1 MLLLPVPPSSYYL
14 LFREQ
19 FEQELLDTIA
29 CPGASVELLS
39 VQAGSVLAST
49 VTRYPPGPLPEGS
62 MSPAELEQA
71 VASDPESLF
80 SADFIDDYGPL
91 GPGIVAQ
98 VQGNEEDV
106 PADPTDNGGGVG
118 MPMLVIA
125 IVGAMVA
132 TVLAVG
138 ALILLQRRFRKRRDQ
153 GPSYSQVSSYSSQS
167 RSGVQ
172 QGLMEITSD
181 ELQKALEGAQ
191 VLGKGG
197 QAVVYLA
204 HLPKVHR
211 EPVAIKKLTGAANS
225 PAFAEEAGAWSFVKE
240 ARRLHQLGSNPNI
253 INIYAI
259 CPTEG
264 ALVMEL
270 GQDEQPSLHDC
281 LAGAPFLPWRKRLAF
296 LYDVASALWYIH
308 NQSMLH
314 LDIKP
319 ANIIIKQDGKSALL
333 ADFGMA
339 DEVQESGVASLR
351 HEDSSQQ
358 EHVGTKV
365 YKDPFV
371 VNIFRP
377 ASDVYSLG
385 VTIIEVVTGQ

>member
-1 MLLLPVPPSSYYL
+1 MRPSSYYL

-19 FEQELLDTIA
+19 FEQELLDAIA

-49 VTRYPPGPLPEGS
+49 VARYPLGPLPGGS
-62 MSPAELEQA
+62 LSPAELEQA
-71 VASDPESLF
+71 VASIPESLF
-80 SADFIDDYGPL
+80 SADFIDEYGPL
-91 GPGIVAQ
+91 GPAIVAQ
-98 VQGNEEDV
+98 IQGNEEDV
-106 PADPTDNGGGVG
+106 QADPADNTGTGIG
-118 MPMLVIA
+118 MPILVIG
-125 IVGAMVA
+125 IVGAVFA
-132 TVLAVG
+132 TVLAG
-138 ALILLQRRFRKRRDQ
+138 AALFLLLRQLRERNDQ
-153 GPSYSQVSSYSSQS
+153 GPSYAQVSSFPDQS
-167 RSGVQ
+167 RAGGVQ
-172 QGLMEITSD
+172 QGLMEITSK

-197 QAVVYLA
+197 QAVVYGA

-211 EPVAIKKLTGAANS
+211 EAVAIKKLEGAASS
-225 PAFAEEAGAWSFVKE
+225 PVFAEE

-270 GQDEQPSLHDC
+270 GQDKQPSLHHC
-281 LAGAPFLPWRKRLAF
+281 LARPPFLPWRKRPGF
-296 LYDVASALWYIH
+296 LYDVASALWH
-308 NQSMLH
+308 VHSQGMLH

-319 ANIIIKQDGKSALL
+319 GNIIIKQDGKSALL

-339 DEVQESGVASLR
+339 DEVRESGAASLR
-351 HEDSSQQ
+351 TDGSGH
-358 EHVGTKV
+358 EHVGTTI

-371 VNIFRP
+371 VNVFRP

-385 VTIIEVVTGQ
+385 VTIIEAVTGQ

>member
-1 MLLLPVPPSSYYL
+1 MFPQI
-14 LFREQ
+14 RQ
-19 FEQELLDTIA
+19 TTA
-29 CPGASVELLS
+29 A
-39 VQAGSVLAST
+39 AGLT
-49 VTRYPPGPLPEGS
+49 
-62 MSPAELEQA
+62 
-71 VASDPESLF
+71 
-80 SADFIDDYGPL
+80 
-91 GPGIVAQ
+91 
-98 VQGNEEDV
+98 
-106 PADPTDNGGGVG
+106 
-118 MPMLVIA
+118 MPILVIA
-125 IVGAMVA
+125 IAGPLVA

-138 ALILLQRRFRKRRDQ
+138 AVLLVQRRLRKSSTQ
-153 GPSYSQVSSYSSQS
+153 GPSYSQVSSYSSHQS
-167 RSGVQ
+167 RAGVQ

-181 ELQKALEGAQ
+181 ELQKALDGAQ

-211 EPVAIKKLTGAANS
+211 ELVAIKKLTGAADI
-225 PAFAEEAGAWSFVKE
+225 PGFAGDGGAWAFVEE

-270 GQDEQPSLHDC
+270 GQDQQPSLHDC
-281 LAGAPFLPWRKRLAF
+281 LSRAPFLPWRKRLAF

-319 ANIIIKQDGKSALL
+319 ANIIIKQDGTSALL

-351 HEDSSQQ
+351 HEESGQ